1 MVTRNEPRHIT
12 LRWQKSYRVVAAR
25 HPPINVFENIVEPQQ
40 LEMAWFIEGLT
51 NDRLR
56 DESGATPRVEQQD
69 RIQGPGASIVMA
81 AFTHIGRPSRFSDGS
96 YGVYYAAHSLE
107 TAVRETAYHR
117 ARFLASTREPECEVD
132 MRAYVGRPVK
142 PLLDI
147 RGSRYQSLHD
157 PDSYAASQ
165 AFAKPHQQGGD
176 WGIVYRSV
184 RHEGGECIAAF
195 KPQAVSV
202 PVAAA
207 ALAYVWD
214 GQKISKVYEKSEVLF
229 DLSEFD
235 NKDPDATQRTQKRAG
250 DEQIKTGEGQ
260 TNFESRKSKKDR
272 TAPD

>member
-25 HPPINVFENIVEPQQ
+25 HPPINVFEKIVEPRQ
-40 LEMAWFIEGLT
+40 LEMAWYIESLT

-56 DESGATPRVEQQD
+56 DESGTTPLVEERD

-81 AFTHIGRPSRFSDGS
+81 AFTHIGRPSRFSDGR

-107 TAVRETAYHR
+107 TAVRETVYHR
-117 ARFLASTREPECEVD
+117 ARFLAATEEPACEVD
-132 MRAYVGRPVK
+132 MRAYVGKPMK

-147 RGSRYQSLHD
+147 RGPRYEELHN

-165 AFAKPHQQGGD
+165 SFAQPRQERGE
-176 WGIVYRSV
+176 WGLVYRSV

-195 KPQAVSV
+195 KPQAVSI
-202 PVAAA
+202 PVAGA

-214 GQKISKVYEKSEVLF
+214 GKKISKVYEKSEVLF
-229 DLSEFD
+229 EF
-235 NKDPDATQRTQKRAG
+235 NEPLKDQPAKQRAQ
-250 DEQIKTGEGQ
+250 
-260 TNFESRKSKKDR
+260 
-272 TAPD
+272 